1 MKKKRFVIK
10 QSKAG
15 NRAAKAGVLIVS
27 PIKKRG
33 EFQIAINSDIS
44 DKQLQAI
51 RERQIE
57 SEKTTRRI
65 QENYDMLSKSMMNS
79 RAKIYG
85 NSSQ

>member
-15 NRAAKAGVLIVS
+15 NRAAKAGALIVS

-57 SEKTTRRI
+57 SEKTVRRI

-79 RAKIYG
+79 RAKICG
-85 NSSQ
+85 NSSK

>member
-15 NRAAKAGVLIVS
+15 NRAANAGLLIVS

-57 SEKTTRRI
+57 SEKTVRRI

-79 RAKIYG
+79 RAKICG